1 MARSARLDSSDYHGS
16 MRRNRKSNGPPPP
29 DTVEQALAQSLQH
42 ARNSA
47 SEALMAA
54 RKLMDALSILLSDEP
69 VIRHAEP
76 DSPIGM
82 LAQAIERWAG
92 SVRGPEPSYPS
103 PELGAILHALDAE
116 ITRWEK
122 RANSDPEAR
131 TVLRAF
137 LGMREILWEFNSPP
151 RRGQTHASATRR
163 KTTLE
168 SFRP

>member
-1 MARSARLDSSDYHGS
+1 MD
-16 MRRNRKSNGPPPP
+16 RNRELPRPPVP

-54 RKLMDALSILLSDEP
+54 RKLMDALSILLSNEP
-69 VIRHAEP
+69 VVRHAQP
-76 DSPIGM
+76 DSPIAQ

-92 SVRGPEPSYPS
+92 AVRGPEPDYPS
-103 PELGAILHALDAE
+103 PELGAILQALDTE
-116 ITRWEK
+116 IERWGEK
-122 RANSDPEAR
+122 ASSDPDAR

-151 RRGQTHASATRR
+151 RRGRSKAGQGQRQKTGVLR
-163 KTTLE
+163 KQVLE
-168 SFRP
+168 SFPP

>member
-1 MARSARLDSSDYHGS
+1 MD
-16 MRRNRKSNGPPPP
+16 RNRESHRPPPP

-54 RKLMDALSILLSDEP
+54 RKLMDALSILLSNEP
-69 VIRHAEP
+69 VVRHAQP
-76 DSPIGM
+76 DSPIAH

-92 SVRGPEPSYPS
+92 AVRGPEPEYPS
-103 PELGAILHALDAE
+103 PELRSILQALDAE
-116 ITRWEK
+116 IERWEK
-122 RANSDPEAR
+122 RASSDPDAR

-151 RRGQTHASATRR
+151 RRGRSTAERGQKQATRELR
-163 KTTLE
+163 KQTLE
-168 SFRP
+168 SFRQ

>member
-1 MARSARLDSSDYHGS
+1 
-16 MRRNRKSNGPPPP
+16 MRRNRESDGPPPP

-69 VIRHAEP
+69 VVRHAEP
-76 DSPIGM
+76 DSPIAL

-92 SVRGPEPSYPS
+92 TVRGPEPVYPS

-116 ITRWEK
+116 IARWEK
-122 RANSDPEAR
+122 KASSDSEAR

-151 RRGQTHASATRR
+151 RRSQTQGSATPR
-163 KTTLE
+163 KRTLE